1 MTYSEFKKSYSFT
14 LKHYPDTS
22 ALFEVVNAGKCK
34 ITTENKSG
42 KRWKASEIV
51 TESMTFEYY
60 FNTIEAIPFFRNL
73 GGYERVTNAYTKH
86 GYIPVKLISIS
97 PDGNTRI
104 TREFIFN

>member
-1 MTYSEFKKSYSFT
+1 MTYSEFKKSYSVT

-22 ALFEVVNAGKCK
+22 ALFEVENAGKCK
-34 ITTENKSG
+34 ITTE
-42 KRWKASEIV
+42 E
-51 TESMTFEYY
+51 MTFNYY
-60 FNTIEAIPFFRNL
+60 FNILESIPFFRNL

-104 TREFIFN
+104 TREFIF